1 MGVSRVLVSVAQK
14 EGVEV
19 LFCGKQSM
27 DGDNAQVPS
36 MLGELLDWV
45 TVPVISSLEVDG
57 VNSTAHTDLGSGTTA
72 IVKGAFQLCSPVIK
86 ISNKPRNP
94 NLK

>member
-1 MGVSRVLVSVAQK
+1 MAQK

-36 MLGELLDWV
+36 MLGELLDWA
-45 TVPVISSLEVDG
+45 TVPVISNLEVDG
-57 VNSTAHTDLGSGTTA
+57 SDFTAHKDLGSGTTA
-72 IVKGAFQLCSPVIK
+72 IVKGV
-86 ISNKPRNP
+86 SNC
-94 NLK
+94 LFL

>member
-1 MGVSRVLVSVAQK
+1 MIQISQTQIAWVSPCSAAAAQK

-45 TVPVISSLEVDG
+45 TVPVI
-57 VNSTAHTDLGSGTTA
+57 
-72 IVKGAFQLCSPVIK
+72 P
-86 ISNKPRNP
+86 
-94 NLK
+94 